1 MCFKEISKKVKQCFK
16 NVSRKF
22 CFVIFFCMARIA
34 DTRAEG
40 GLVSIGPK
48 QKKLDYTVTDLNEE
62 DECPYPLPHYN

>member
-1 MCFKEISKKVKQCFK
+1 
-16 NVSRKF
+16 
-22 CFVIFFCMARIA
+22 MARIA

-40 GLVSIGPK
+40 GLVSTGPK